1 MESTTT
7 QQEILIVTGTAFT
20 SREYNETDRT
30 NGSKNLSPSEK
41 LQEACWNGLVQDML
55 PEVFF
60 PRDKKAKLYLWLLR
74 EANHFLSLEMGE
86 YPQDLDSYLS
96 LDPYLFLM
104 HVSEN

>member
-1 MESTTT
+1 MESITT

-20 SREYNETDRT
+20 SRQYHERDTD
-30 NGSKNLSPSEK
+30 GSKNLSPSQK
-41 LQEACWNGLVQDML
+41 LQEACWNGLVQEMI

-60 PRDKKAKLYLWLLR
+60 PREKSAKLYLWQLR

-104 HVSEN
+104 HTSEN